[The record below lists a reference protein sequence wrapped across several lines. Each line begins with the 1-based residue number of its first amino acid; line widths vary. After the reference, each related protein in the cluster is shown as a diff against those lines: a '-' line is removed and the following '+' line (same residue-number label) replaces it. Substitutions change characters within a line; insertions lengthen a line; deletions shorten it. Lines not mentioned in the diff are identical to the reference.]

1 MTRKTNPT
9 LIFISVPIFVFA
21 ALLYFG
27 PPSGTDTKVWV
38 LSSLAAVSS
47 VTAAVSSLWNTLS
60 SSRNAAQLEELK
72 QQLAVKLPALKES
85 KSAALKYYR
94 VLANLE
100 TKNWVDEDYKKAEG
114 LMSDAESSVYLL
126 SEEYQNAW
134 YDYWQEAR
142 NICFEVKDQSKD
154 IAKQYWV
161 QTGAK
166 SLAKK
171 LEKINSLAMQY

>member
-85 KSAALKYYR
+85 KSAALK
-94 VLANLE
+94 
-100 TKNWVDEDYKKAEG
+100 
-114 LMSDAESSVYLL
+114 
-126 SEEYQNAW
+126 
-134 YDYWQEAR
+134 
-142 NICFEVKDQSKD
+142 
-154 IAKQYWV
+154 
-161 QTGAK
+161 
-166 SLAKK
+166 
-171 LEKINSLAMQY
+171 